1 MPVSLSPANRE
12 FPAHVACDVGY
23 DEEIYH
29 WAAVIY
35 AEARGESLDGKLAVL
50 DALRNGAH
58 GYKVGRLEPRIVELV
73 VEGIKRPVGHPYKHW
88 INFELA
94 TDDRQVKIAL
104 RALRDKNGIAIGSHF
119 FY

>member
-1 MPVSLSPANRE
+1 MAFPVP
-12 FPAHVACDVGY
+12 VACKEAYDVK
-23 DEEIYH
+23 IYH
-29 WAAVIY
+29 YAAAIY
-35 AEARGESLDGKLAVL
+35 SEARGESYEGKLAVL